1 MFGWKQKYTEAETM
15 AYFYWIMK
23 TFLCSN
29 PTPKQQREVGH
40 KLSKMIR
47 GTWNLNAGAG
57 APYHVAWISAELRSA
72 K

>member
-15 AYFYWIMK
+15 AYYYWVMK

-29 PTPKQQREVGH
+29 PTPKQQREVGS
-40 KLSKMIR
+40 KLYKMMR
-47 GTWNLNAGAG
+47 GTWKDG
-57 APYHVAWISAELRSA
+57 APYHVAMISVELQSA